1 MENQKLYFIYNPR
14 AGKGQIKNHMVRIL
28 DIFAKEGYEI
38 TIYPTKYP
46 GDAVTAVQNV
56 ADGYDLCVC
65 SGGDGTLDEV
75 VTGMMKREKKL
86 PIGYIPA
93 GSTNDFAKSLKIP
106 KMMEK
111 AAEAIVRDERFSC
124 DIGSF
129 NDDVFVYIAA
139 FGLFTDVS
147 YGTPQE
153 IKNVLGH
160 MAYLLEGM
168 RRLPAVSNAYRLR
181 VESNGKQIEEDFIF
195 GMVTNSFSVGG
206 FKSITGKYVKLND
219 GLFEV
224 TLIKRPQNPL
234 EMQGIMT
241 ALLAQETDERYM
253 YSFKT
258 KEIIIEA
265 QKKIPWTLDGEFG
278 GEHKKVRIKNN
289 RETLEFIVPER
300 KLKMLP

>member
-1 MENQKLYFIYNPR
+1 MKNRKQFIIYNPR
-14 AGKGQIKNHMVRIL
+14 AGKGQIKNHIVRIL

-46 GDAVTAVQNV
+46 GDAITAVQNV
-56 ADGYDLCVC
+56 TEGYDLCVC

-75 VTGMMKREKKL
+75 VTGMMKRDNKL

-93 GSTNDFAKSLKIP
+93 GSTNDFANSLKIP
-106 KMMEK
+106 KTMEK
-111 AAEAIVRDERFSC
+111 AAEVVMRGYRFPC

-129 NDDVFVYIAA
+129 NDDVFAYIAA

-153 IKNVLGH
+153 IKNLLGH

-168 RRLPAVSNAYRLR
+168 RRLPAVNSACRLR

-195 GMVTNSFSVGG
+195 GMVTNSYSVGG

-278 GEHKKVRIKNN
+278 GEHKKVQIRNN

-300 KLKMLP
+300 KMKILP

>member
-1 MENQKLYFIYNPR
+1 MDNQKLFFIYNPR

-46 GDAVTAVQNV
+46 GDAVTAVQNA

-86 PIGYIPA
+86 PVGYIPA

-111 AAEAIVRDERFSC
+111 AAEVIVRDERFLC

-168 RRLPAVSNAYRLR
+168 RRLPAVSNACRLR

-195 GMVTNSFSVGG
+195 GMITNSFSVGG

-224 TLIKRPQNPL
+224 TLVKRPQNPL

-278 GEHKKVRIKNN
+278 GEHKRVRIRNN